1 MKLLSQILSIA
12 IFAMLPLQ
20 ASSADSTSSSV
31 SEWDLEA
38 DNEDLAIEVFT
49 RSVGDSPLKE
59 FKGVT
64 FIKAPV
70 TAFVALLE
78 DTKRATQWMHNVIQF
93 DMVEEISDTEK
104 VVYTVNETPWPVT
117 DRDVYV
123 HSSFVADSKGAVTS
137 HLRAQGGHTKN
148 DDFVRMP
155 SIQGKWEFT
164 PQDDGM
170 TKVVYQVHAD
180 PGGSLPDWLVN
191 AIVVDTP
198 LNTLENLH
206 EVIHDEQYQDKE
218 YDFINKAIAAD

>member
-1 MKLLSQILSIA
+1 MKFLSHILSFSIISA
-12 IFAMLPLQ
+12 LSFAAM
-20 ASSADSTSSSV
+20 ADDNSV
-31 SEWDLEA
+31 SEWELEA

-49 RSVGDSPLKE
+49 RTVGDSPLKE

-64 FIKAPV
+64 HIKAPV

-78 DTKRATQWMHNVIQF
+78 DTERATQWMHNVIQF

-123 HSSFVADSKGAVTS
+123 YSSFIADSNGTVTS
-137 HLRAQGGHTKN
+137 NLRAQSGHDK
-148 DDFVRMP
+148 DEDFVRMP

-164 PQDDGM
+164 PQEDGM

-206 EVIHDEQYQDKE
+206 EVVHDEQYQGKE
-218 YDFINKAIAAD
+218 YDFINEALVQE